1 MARYRSERRRLLPN
15 HGWRAQ
21 PDHKILVLDRGAVRL
36 EYPRGWHVVP
46 AEDCIKVHDRKPP
59 ADECVLAISYHRW
72 PAIAR
77 DLSVA
82 ALVHI
87 AMDGCEQPAIAVEP
101 VVEETRMDLVLAW
114 GERRHL
120 DARENREART
130 RLCLARRDEI
140 QALLTFAF
148 WPADLARCDAL
159 WHAFLASLQLGEWVA
174 DPLRGPVLA

>member
-1 MARYRSERRRLLPN
+1 MTRYTSERRKLPPN

-21 PDHKILVLDRGAVRL
+21 PDHKILVLDRGAVRI
-36 EYPRGWHVVP
+36 EYPRAWHVAP

-59 ADECVLAISYHRW
+59 ADECVLAISYHLW
-72 PAIAR
+72 PQVAR

-82 ALVHI
+82 RLVRR
-87 AMDGCEQPAIAVEP
+87 AMEASEHPFTAVEP
-101 VVEETRMDLVLAW
+101 IVEQARMDLVLAW
-114 GERRHL
+114 GEGRYL
-120 DARENREART
+120 DPREKREACT

-159 WHAFLASLQLGEWVA
+159 WAAFLASLQLGEWVA

>member
-1 MARYRSERRRLLPN
+1 MTRYRSECRRLPPN

-21 PDHKILVLDRGAVRL
+21 PDHKILVLDRGAVRI
-36 EYPRGWHVVP
+36 EYPRAWHVVP
-46 AEDCIKVHDRKPP
+46 AADCIKVHDRKPP
-59 ADECVLAISYHRW
+59 ADDCVLAVSYHWW

-77 DLSVA
+77 DLSIA
-82 ALVHI
+82 TLVRS
-87 AMDGCEQPAIAVEP
+87 AMDACEPPLTVAEPIVEQ
-101 VVEETRMDLVLAW
+101 TRMDLVLAW
-114 GERRHL
+114 AERRYL
-120 DARENREART
+120 DPREKREACT

-148 WPADLARCDAL
+148 WPADLPRCDAL